1 MGAPDQHGLCP
12 FFLKLSSQGN
22 GDHPDPLND
31 QDDATMKAIIVGH
44 LQMPLAT
51 NLFLNHGPSALVPDS

>member
-1 MGAPDQHGLCP
+1 MWAKGESSGQQCP
-12 FFLKLSSQGN
+12 FFLKRSSQGV

-31 QDDATMKAIIVGH
+31 QDDATTKAIIFGH

-51 NLFLNHGPSALVPDS
+51 N